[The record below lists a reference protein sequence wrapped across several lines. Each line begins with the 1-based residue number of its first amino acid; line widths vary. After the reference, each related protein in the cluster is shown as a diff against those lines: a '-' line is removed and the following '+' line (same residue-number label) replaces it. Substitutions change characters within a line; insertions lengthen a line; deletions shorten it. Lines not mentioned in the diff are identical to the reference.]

1 MKILNKILAVLGI
14 VLFVLVLNKFG
25 FARVFANLSSLK
37 FYFLVVL
44 IPSTCMLILYSSAW
58 FKILNHYVSKN
69 NFLDILKIKLIG
81 EAFNYLTPLGFVG
94 GDPIRFLRLKDKV
107 PKIHT
112 ASSLVLDRTIYLFSG
127 LVMIFNASLIL
138 VLRYDLL
145 PSYLEFIVPSAII
158 LVMLVFILMIFKDKE
173 GFFRK
178 IKKLILKI
186 NIKADFFIRLIDKL
200 ESVNEHIAKFF
211 ETKKKEF
218 FQVLTINIIGRVCG
232 VLEIWVI
239 MIVIGLGSRLEFA
252 FLMGGITN
260 LLVFIF
266 YLIPGQI
273 GFVEGSYGVIFGL
286 VGLDPTVGVSVQIIR
301 RLRAFLWITL
311 GLILINFEK
320 KGKSAKDLVR
330 ITENQ

>member
-1 MKILNKILAVLGI
+1 
-14 VLFVLVLNKFG
+14 
-25 FARVFANLSSLK
+25 
-37 FYFLVVL
+37 
-44 IPSTCMLILYSSAW
+44 
-58 FKILNHYVSKN
+58 
-69 NFLDILKIKLIG
+69 
-81 EAFNYLTPLGFVG
+81 
-94 GDPIRFLRLKDKV
+94 
-107 PKIHT
+107 
-112 ASSLVLDRTIYLFSG
+112 
-127 LVMIFNASLIL
+127 
-138 VLRYDLL
+138 
-145 PSYLEFIVPSAII
+145 
-158 LVMLVFILMIFKDKE
+158 MLVFILMIFKDKE